1 MAGELEG
8 ILKQL
13 HSNISSNNHKTSQ
26 QLLTKAKI
34 ALLHHN
40 ALVPSSQ
47 SSPKVLE
54 LAQQTLELG
63 ALISIRLEDPPAF
76 TRYYQ
81 QLQPFY
87 SLPSDKYSA
96 LRKHSQ
102 RSKITGLYLLLL
114 LSQGDYAGFHTLL
127 EGLEVAADHSTRS
140 LEEDDSIQY
149 PIRLESWLMEGSYDR
164 VWEETKSER
173 VPSEEFAIF
182 SNVRTLKAFGQF
194 PQLTRRQILVNT
206 IRAEVASC
214 SERAYGSIPIAN
226 AKNLLFLDS
235 EGSVVSFSEGRGWHV
250 KDGRIDF
257 PDYEAAAGEADVLGM
272 SGQVIEN
279 TLGYARELETIV

>member
-1 MAGELEG
+1 MAADLEK

-13 HSNISSNNHKTSQ
+13 HSNIASNNHQTSQ
-26 QLLTKAKI
+26 QLLTRAKV

-40 ALVPSSQ
+40 VLVPSPQASSQ
-47 SSPKVLE
+47 SLE

-63 ALISIRLEDPPAF
+63 ALISIRLKDPDAF

-87 SLPSDKYSA
+87 SLPASSHSN
-96 LRKHSQ
+96 LRKRSQ

-114 LSQGDYAGFHTLL
+114 LSQGNYAGFHTLIEAL
-127 EGLEVAADHSTRS
+127 ETSGDQSMQTL
-140 LEEDDSIQY
+140 EDDKFIQY

-182 SNVRTLKAFGQF
+182 S
-194 PQLTRRQILVNT
+194 
-206 IRAEVASC
+206 S
-214 SERAYGSIPIAN
+214 
-226 AKNLLFLDS
+226 
-235 EGSVVSFSEGRGWHV
+235 VSFELSGPFW
-250 KDGRIDF
+250 
-257 PDYEAAAGEADVLGM
+257 VLL
-272 SGQVIEN
+272 
-279 TLGYARELETIV
+279 TTYLEDSR